1 MKVEFFKK
9 IGYIAGQEEL
19 MSERT
24 RRYFSAEEKVKII
37 RLVLLEK
44 QLVSAVCEEYKLQPS
59 LYYLWQKQFFENGAA
74 AFGKEKPT
82 EDPQLLR
89 QVQKLEQKVRQQ
101 QEVIAEVTGEYVQ
114 LKKELGVPSGAGK
127 PDGPLASP
135 GYA

>member
-1 MKVEFFKK
+1 
-9 IGYIAGQEEL
+9 